1 MLVCCNPTG
10 LAKRRVIY
18 AFTRSILTAKWNQKY
33 ECHVWFPWKLCVHLW
48 RQCLACKQGHSL
60 STFWFC
66 SWWCTCQLSYLQHQ
80 HKLSF
85 CHKNKWCSVFSF
97 NRRYD
102 VIQERAWF
110 RACLT
115 LIFKKGC
122 FFKHNMEM
130 TKSEKLLKKT
140 KKKFLWIFFDMTPSK
155 KGRGLELS

>member
-1 MLVCCNPTG
+1 MHSQEAFQLPNEIKSTNVMFDFLENCVCICG
-10 LAKRRVIY
+10 GSV
-18 AFTRSILTAKWNQKY
+18 Q
-33 ECHVWFPWKLCVHLW
+33 
-48 RQCLACKQGHSL
+48 QGHSL

-140 KKKFLWIFFDMTPSK
+140 KKNFLWIFFDMTSSK
-155 KGRGLELS
+155 KGRGLEFS